1 MTEKEM
7 VNRVPYHHELDKQF
21 SVDFV
26 SPKLEAVGERVVGYE
41 SHKSVKVESFELN
54 RTVYVVYT
62 ASGASG
68 AADDIDYD
76 LVEYIDS
83 MEPANAIIATRLVDV
98 FNSILEENYKEE
110 GKRVQAYKDIAA
122 EEIEPALNQIDW
134 SGSAVE
140 VAGRLA
146 SNLILKHALPN
157 ANHRTAIGICQLYLR
172 RVNPDFS
179 MPETATQLDGA
190 DEYDWMEWVN
200 EYINESKR
208 LLTVRRKGGR
218 FKYLEEFGCDVL
230 VRKHDIEISLAEY
243 ELDLQRN
250 ERWRHYAERHE
261 ELWIDFTEEAVRR
274 AGMTELVDNDGLT
287 KHEFADELKGLE

>member
-1 MTEKEM
+1 M
-7 VNRVPYHHELDKQF
+7 VNRVRYHHELDKQF

-26 SPKLEAVGERVVGYE
+26 SPDLEDVGERVVGYE
-41 SHKSVKVESFELN
+41 GHKSVKVEAYELD

-68 AADDIDYD
+68 AADEIDYD

-83 MEPANAIIATRLVDV
+83 MESANSVIATRLIDV
-98 FNSILEENYKEE
+98 FRNVLEGNYEEE
-110 GKRVQAYKDIAA
+110 GKQVQAYKDIAA
-122 EEIEPALNQIDW
+122 EEIEPALNQVDW
-134 SGSAVE
+134 NGTAVE
-140 VAGRLA
+140 VAGRLV

-157 ANHRTAIGICQLYLR
+157 ANHRTGIGMSQLYLR

-179 MPETATQLDGA
+179 MPETAIQPDGS

-200 EYINESKR
+200 DYINESKR

-230 VRKHDIEISLAEY
+230 VRKHDIEIPLEKY
-243 ELDLQRN
+243 ELDLQRS
-250 ERWRHYAERHE
+250 ERWRRYAERHE
-261 ELWIDFTEEAVRR
+261 ELWIRFTEEAVRR
-274 AGMTELVDNDGLT
+274 AGMTELLDTDGLT
-287 KHEFADELKGLE
+287 KHEFADELKELG

>member
-1 MTEKEM
+1 M

-26 SPKLEAVGERVVGYE
+26 SPDLEAIGERVVEYE
-41 SHKSVKVESFELN
+41 ARKSVKVESFELD

-68 AADDIDYD
+68 AADEIDYD

-83 MEPANAIIATRLVDV
+83 MDPANSVIATRLVEV
-98 FNSILEENYKEE
+98 YRNVLEENYEEE
-110 GKRVQAYKDIAA
+110 GKRVEAYKDIAA
-122 EEIEPALNQIDW
+122 EEIEPALNQVDW
-134 SGSAVE
+134 NGTAVE

-157 ANHRTAIGICQLYLR
+157 ANHRTAIGMSQLYLKR
-172 RVNPDFS
+172 MNRDFS
-179 MPETATQLDGA
+179 MPETASQLDGS

-200 EYINESKR
+200 DYINESKR
-208 LLTVRRKGGR
+208 LLTIRRNGSR

-230 VRKHDIEISLAEY
+230 VRKHDIEIPLEEY
-243 ELDLQRN
+243 ELDLQRS
-250 ERWRHYAERHE
+250 ERWRTYAERHE

-274 AGMTELVDNDGLT
+274 AGMTDLLDAGALS
-287 KHEFADELKGLE
+287 KHEFADELKELG

>member
-1 MTEKEM
+1 MS
-7 VNRVPYHHELDKQF
+7 NRVPYHHELDKQF

-26 SPKLEAVGERVVGYE
+26 SPDVEDVGERIVGYE
-41 SHKSVKVESFELN
+41 SHKSVKVETYELD

-68 AADDIDYD
+68 AANEIDYD
-76 LVEYIDS
+76 IVEYIGS
-83 MEPANAIIATRLVDV
+83 MDPANSVIATRLVDV
-98 FNSILEENYKEE
+98 FRNILEENYEEE

-122 EEIEPALNQIDW
+122 QEIEPALNQINW
-134 SGSAVE
+134 NGTAVE

-157 ANHRTAIGICQLYLR
+157 ANHRTAIGMTQLYLK
-172 RVNPDFS
+172 RVNPSFS
-179 MPETATQLDGA
+179 MPETATQRDGA

-200 EYINESKR
+200 DYINESKR

-230 VRKHDIEISLAEY
+230 VRKHEIEIPLEEY
-243 ELDLQRN
+243 ELDHQRS
-250 ERWRHYAERHE
+250 ERWRRYAEQHE
-261 ELWIDFTEEAVRR
+261 ELWIDFTKEAVQR
-274 AGMTELVDNDGLT
+274 AGTAELLDADGLS
-287 KHEFADELKGLE
+287 KHEFADKLKELG

>member
-1 MTEKEM
+1 MT
-7 VNRVPYHHELDKQF
+7 NRVPYHHDLDKQF

-26 SPKLEAVGERVVGYE
+26 TPELEAVGDRIVGYE
-41 SHKSVKVESFELN
+41 AHKSVKVESFELD

-68 AADDIDYD
+68 AADEIDYD

-83 MEPANAIIATRLVDV
+83 MGPANGVIATRLVEV
-98 FNSILEENYKEE
+98 FRNVLDENYQEE
-110 GKRVQAYKDIAA
+110 GNRVQAYKNIAA
-122 EEIEPALNQIDW
+122 EEIEPALNQVDW
-134 SGSAVE
+134 NGTAVE

-157 ANHRTAIGICQLYLR
+157 ANHRTAIGMSQLYLK
-172 RVNPDFS
+172 RVDPEFS
-179 MPETATQLDGA
+179 MPETAIQPDGA

-200 EYINESKR
+200 DYINESKR

-230 VRKHDIEISLAEY
+230 VRKHDIEIPLEEY
-243 ELDLQRN
+243 ELDLQRS
-250 ERWRHYAERHE
+250 ERWRKYAEQHE
-261 ELWIDFTEEAVRR
+261 ELWIDFTERAVRR
-274 AGMTELVDNDGLT
+274 AEMVDLLDTDGLS
-287 KHEFADELKGLE
+287 KHEFADELKELG

>member
-1 MTEKEM
+1 M

-26 SPKLEAVGERVVGYE
+26 SPNLKDLGERVVGYE
-41 SHKSVKVESFELN
+41 SHKSVKVESFELD

-68 AADDIDYD
+68 AADEIDYD
-76 LVEYIDS
+76 LVDYIDS
-83 MEPANAIIATRLVDV
+83 MESANSVIATRLVDV
-98 FNSILEENYKEE
+98 FRNVLEENYEEE

-134 SGSAVE
+134 NGTAVE

-157 ANHRTAIGICQLYLR
+157 ANHRTAIGMCQLYLR
-172 RVNPDFS
+172 RVNRDFS
-179 MPETATQLDGA
+179 MPETAIQLDGA

-200 EYINESKR
+200 DYINESKR

-230 VRKHDIEISLAEY
+230 VRKHDIEIPLEEY
-243 ELDLQRN
+243 ELDLQRS
-250 ERWRHYAERHE
+250 ERWRKYAEQHE
-261 ELWIDFTEEAVRR
+261 ELWIDFTERAVRR
-274 AGMTELVDNDGLT
+274 AEMTNLLDTDGLS
-287 KHEFADELKGLE
+287 KHGFADELKELG

>member
-1 MTEKEM
+1 ME
-7 VNRVPYHHELDKQF
+7 NRVPYHHELDKQF

-26 SPKLEAVGERVVGYE
+26 SPDLEAIGDRIVGYDG
-41 SHKSVKVESFELN
+41 HKSVKVESFELD
-54 RTVYVVYT
+54 RTVYIVYT

-68 AADDIDYD
+68 AADEIDYD
-76 LVEYIDS
+76 LVEFIDS
-83 MEPANAIIATRLVDV
+83 MESANSVIATRLVTV
-98 FNSILEENYKEE
+98 FRNVLEENYEEE

-122 EEIEPALNQIDW
+122 EAIEPALNQIDW
-134 SGSAVE
+134 NGTAVE

-179 MPETATQLDGA
+179 MPETAKPLNKT

-218 FKYLEEFGCDVL
+218 FKYLEEFGCDIL
-230 VRKHDIEISLAEY
+230 VRKHDIEIPLEEY

-250 ERWRHYAERHE
+250 ERWRRYAERHE

-274 AGMTELVDNDGLT
+274 AGMTNMLDTDGLT
-287 KHEFADELKGLE
+287 KHEFADELKELK